1 MPINKRYVAVDRRI
15 GERVL
20 LARRRKGLTQHEV
33 AELVPMSPT
42 AFNRLERGLQSVSA
56 ECLARLA
63 TILQVSSDYLLGIR
77 TTGMDASTDL
87 STTVDGEET
96 EHVPVMVATA

>member
-1 MPINKRYVAVDRRI
+1 MLSHSDNDPLQRMRPGRAPKRTGATPEE
-15 GERVL
+15 ERL
-20 LARRRKGLTQHEV
+20 KR
-33 AELVPMSPT
+33 
-42 AFNRLERGLQSVSA
+42 
-56 ECLARLA
+56 LARLA

-77 TTGMDASTDL
+77 TKGMDASADL